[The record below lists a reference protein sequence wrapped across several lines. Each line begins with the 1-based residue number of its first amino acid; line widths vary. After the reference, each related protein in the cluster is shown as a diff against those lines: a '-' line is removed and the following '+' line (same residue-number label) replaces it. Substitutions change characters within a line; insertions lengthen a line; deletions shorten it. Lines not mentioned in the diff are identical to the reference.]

1 MDLSTDLRAILAQP
15 TGTSSAGYP
24 YLSRI
29 AWARLRDW
37 VPHTLAEGAD
47 LLAAVEAMDDA
58 PADAV
63 RVVRQVVNTAAVTAP
78 PDLWLLRQVVGAMAA
93 EGWLERLAAGVEQV
107 PEDLEPDVTLLLAR
121 GYLVRCGH
129 GFRWSDGP
137 AAQRVLR
144 ETGPLPSWPGDL
156 SQRWLQ
162 AFQGSHDHDALL
174 LDVLAHLPERS
185 AHPPPAWVP
194 TPEDLDVGFRL
205 VGLVLGLRGA
215 DRVEDALAGTLPLE
229 GPLHDRAVALLRR
242 AGWWDE
248 AGPTAIGRRGLRRG
262 PGPFGIIETYHP
274 YLSALP
280 QIWREGRGAVHVE
293 RAGNVAA
300 SQDANRKT
308 FRQAND
314 ALDRFCAATG
324 FTYRVF
330 VEHAVGRGEAT
341 RQRYARDGERLT
353 YVGADLEQAALD
365 AARAEQA
372 QGHLPADMVF
382 VQADIGEPAA
392 LVASLQAHGIDPRGA
407 VMLVGNGFHEV
418 RHQTDER
425 MVEVFRGYAEA
436 GFLLL
441 FTEESALAVDDL
453 LRTAF
458 NTYHAGFRYVHE
470 RSGQGLRPATS
481 TPEPGLGPKLRA
493 SWTECATR
501 AGYTR
506 AEGYCVR
513 GRTIY
518 PYTPANGH
526 NPAVSV
532 SHFFVPPGAIGPC
545 TGLRDPLVR

>member
-1 MDLSTDLRAILAQP
+1 MHLIDELRPVLAQP
-15 TGTSSAGYP
+15 TGTSTAGYP

-37 VPHTLAEGAD
+37 IPHTLAEGTAMLD
-47 LLAAVEAMDDA
+47 AVQALEGDA
-58 PADAV
+58 PADAL
-63 RVVRQVVNTAAVTAP
+63 RVVRQVVNTAAITAP
-78 PDLWLLRQVVGAMAA
+78 PDLWLLRQVVGSMAA
-93 EGWLERLAAGVEQV
+93 EGWLERLAVGVDAL
-107 PEDLEPDVTLLLAR
+107 PEALEPDITLLLAR
-121 GYLVRCGH
+121 GYLVRCGA
-129 GFRWSDGP
+129 GFRWSDDP
-137 AAQRVLR
+137 SAQRVLH
-144 ETGPLPSWPGDL
+144 ETGPLPAWPGDL
-156 SQRWLQ
+156 SRRWLE
-162 AFQGSHDHDALL
+162 ACQGVRDHDALL
-174 LDVLAHLPERS
+174 LEVLAHLPER
-185 AHPPPAWVP
+185 APHPPPAWVA

-215 DRVEDALAGTLPLE
+215 HCIDEALKGRLPLPE
-229 GPLHDRAVALLRR
+229 PLRTRAEALLHR
-242 AGWWDE
+242 AGWWHD
-248 AGPTAIGRRGLRRG
+248 GLPNAIGERALRRA

-280 QIWREGRGAVHVE
+280 RVWREGRGAVHVE

-308 FRQAND
+308 FQQAND
-314 ALDRFCAATG
+314 ALDRYCADTG
-324 FTYRVF
+324 FDYTVF

-341 RQRYARDGERLT
+341 RQRFARDGDRRI
-353 YVGADLEQAALD
+353 YVGADLEEAALD

-372 QGHLPADMVF
+372 LGRLPATMRF
-382 VQADIGEPAA
+382 IQADIGEPAA
-392 LVASLQAHGIDPRGA
+392 LVAALRSEGIDPRGA

-418 RHQTDER
+418 RHQTDAR

-436 GFLLL
+436 GLLLL

-470 RSGQGLRPATS
+470 RSGQGLRPATP
-481 TPEPGLGPKLRA
+481 TPEPGLGPRLRA
-493 SWTECATR
+493 SWSECATR

-506 AEGYCVR
+506 ADAYCIR

-532 SHFFVPPGAIGPC
+532 SHFFVPP
-545 TGLRDPLVR
+545 LR